1 MTQREE
7 HERYLLEAILSNSI
21 SSDNPSEKA
30 KEKARKTSP
39 SYFKALKENL
49 LVKYENKKL
58 SDINGS
64 KIIDTDAGE
73 TLCITESEKINF
85 KLAENNFKQQMN
97 HNLKLLPRIGV
108 KTEQNLKN
116 AGYDTIESLS
126 NHDRYGSY
134 ADRFIAN
141 IEEMSFKDVL
151 GLLNKNK
158 YGKKCR
164 DNLIKCASI
173 PDAENFKFMDI
184 ETLGLSNVPVI
195 LIGVAEI
202 KNNKITSSQYF
213 LRDIY
218 EEPAVLEAYLSH
230 LDEDS
235 VHVTFNGSMFDV
247 PFIKNRCS
255 YYRMN
260 LHLDL
265 PHLDLLY
272 FARNLWKDSL
282 PNCQLQTIEKEIFGI
297 ERKDDV
303 PGQYIPGYY
312 QTYLTERNIGPIVP
326 IIEHNRQDIVSLAG
340 FLMKMYDIV
349 NESWWFKFYIKIF
362 LKFFCKNQ
370 KEFLQAIEKK
380 ESEY

>member
-1 MTQREE
+1 
-7 HERYLLEAILSNSI
+7 
-21 SSDNPSEKA
+21 
-30 KEKARKTSP
+30 
-39 SYFKALKENL
+39 
-49 LVKYENKKL
+49 
-58 SDINGS
+58 
-64 KIIDTDAGE
+64 
-73 TLCITESEKINF
+73 
-85 KLAENNFKQQMN
+85 MN
-97 HNLKLLPRIGV
+97 HNLKLIPKIGI

-116 AGYDTIESLS
+116 AGYDTIESLTA
-126 NHDRYGSY
+126 HDRYGSY
-134 ADRFIAN
+134 ADRFMASID
-141 IEEMSFKDVL
+141 EMSFRDVL
-151 GLLNKNK
+151 RLLNKNK

-230 LDEDS
+230 LDDDS
-235 VHVTFNGSMFDV
+235 IHVTFNGSMFDV

-260 LHLDL
+260 PQLDL

-272 FARNLWKDSL
+272 FARNLWKNTL

-312 QTYLTERNIGPIVP
+312 QAYLTERNIGPIVP
-326 IIEHNRQDIVSLAG
+326 IIEHNRQDIVSLAS

-349 NESWWFKFYIKIF
+349 NES
-362 LKFFCKNQ
+362 
-370 KEFLQAIEKK
+370 
-380 ESEY
+380 